1 MSEEG
6 NLKARWARAC
16 ENADL
21 IWSGACNPK
30 GIARALVDA
39 IDTAC
44 EIHQGNGNWTGTEPE
59 LAPAQLILAQ
69 LSFLLK
75 TSFDAFGGAL
85 ANPKDRNAVWTEREM
100 GIVCREG
107 AALGKDVVE

>member
-1 MSEEG
+1 MTETRE
-6 NLKARWARAC
+6 LTERWARVC

-21 IWSGACNPK
+21 IWSGACNPR
-30 GIARALVDA
+30 GIARALVEA
-39 IDTAC
+39 IDVAC

-75 TSFDAFGGAL
+75 TSFDACGGAL
-85 ANPKDRNAVWTEREM
+85 AFPKDLDGDWTETKM
-100 GIVCREG
+100 LAVCKG
-107 AALGKDVVE
+107 ALVGSPK